1 MVDSLWFS
9 ALAFIIFITVIHKLF
24 ISNKQKY
31 HNLPPSPPSLPII
44 GHLHLLKQP
53 VHRTLQS
60 LSETYGKVLLL
71 RWGSRKVLLL
81 TSPSAAE
88 ECFTKNDII
97 FTNRPR
103 MLAGKVLHYDY
114 TTVSFAPHGDLW
126 RNLRRVMTLE
136 LFSSSRLAAF
146 QSVREEEVRV
156 VQDQIMRR
164 SVNNNFFFL
173 PVSMHSL
180 IVSCSFATMSSSCCI

>member
-9 ALAFIIFITVIHKLF
+9 ALAFIIFITVIDKLF

-31 HNLPPSPPSLPII
+31 HNLPPSPPSLQII

-88 ECFTKNDII
+88 ECFTK
-97 FTNRPR
+97 TPQ
-103 MLAGKVLHYDY
+103 LANHCSSHVDQPLCD
-114 TTVSFAPHGDLW
+114 TCLVRTVRIG
-126 RNLRRVMTLE
+126 
-136 LFSSSRLAAF
+136 
-146 QSVREEEVRV
+146 
-156 VQDQIMRR
+156 
-164 SVNNNFFFL
+164 
-173 PVSMHSL
+173 
-180 IVSCSFATMSSSCCI
+180 

>member
-9 ALAFIIFITVIHKLF
+9 ALALIIFITVIHKLF

-103 MLAGKVLHYDY
+103 MLAGKDLTLRLHH
-114 TTVSFAPHGDLW
+114 SH
-126 RNLRRVMTLE
+126 LRSPRRPLAKPPPRHDPRAL
-136 LFSSSRLAAF
+136 LFLSSLGVPIRQRGRSPGGAG
-146 QSVREEEVRV
+146 SDHEEKR
-156 VQDQIMRR
+156 QQ
-164 SVNNNFFFL
+164 
-173 PVSMHSL
+173 
-180 IVSCSFATMSSSCCI
+180 